1 VGDTVERARAGRSAL
16 MSSVDPKILIESAL
30 LCAERPLSIADLR
43 RLLADEM
50 DASEVRALL
59 DELTLQWQDRGVR
72 LVRLASGWRF
82 QSAPEIGQFL
92 ERLHPEK
99 PPRYSRAALETLAI
113 IAYRQPVTRGDIE
126 DIRGVGVASQIIR
139 TLEERGWI
147 EVIGHKDVL
156 GRPELLGTTRKFLD
170 DLGLRS
176 LAQLPPLLAEGEL
189 AGAGAGT
196 GNGAGDSVAAADDD
210 EEAPDQGEIGFGAPE
225 PSGPSLT

>member
-1 VGDTVERARAGRSAL
+1 
-16 MSSVDPKILIESAL
+16 M
-30 LCAERPLSIADLR
+30 SIADLR

-59 DELTLQWQDRGVR
+59 DELALQWQDRGVR

-92 ERLHPEK
+92 DRLHPEK

-176 LAQLPPLLAEGEL
+176 LAQLPTLLAEGEL
-189 AGAGAGT
+189 AGVGPGT
-196 GNGAGDSVAAADDD
+196 GSGDSVAAADDD
-210 EEAPDQGEIGFGAPE
+210 DDEEGVGQSEIGFGAPE
-225 PSGPSLT
+225 PSGPSLN

>member
-1 VGDTVERARAGRSAL
+1 MTSI
-16 MSSVDPKILIESAL
+16 DPKILIESAL

-43 RLLADEM
+43 RLLADEI
-50 DASEVRALL
+50 DATEVRRLL
-59 DELTLQWQDRGVR
+59 DELALQWQDRGVR

-82 QSAPEIGQFL
+82 QSVPELGQFL
-92 ERLHPEK
+92 DRLHPEK

-176 LAQLPPLLAEGEL
+176 LAQLPSLLAADEL
-189 AGAGAGT
+189 AGAG
-196 GNGAGDSVAAADDD
+196 VAAGADAPPESAEAD
-210 EEAPDQGEIGFGAPE
+210 EAGEELHQGEIGLGE
-225 PSGPSLT
+225 PDDSVPSLN